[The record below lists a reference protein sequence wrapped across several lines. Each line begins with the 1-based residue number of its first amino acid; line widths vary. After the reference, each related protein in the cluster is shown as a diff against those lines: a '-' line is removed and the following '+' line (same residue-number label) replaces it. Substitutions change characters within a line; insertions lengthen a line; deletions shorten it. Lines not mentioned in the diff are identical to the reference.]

1 MAVYVVGLL
10 FLWIVVSVPV
20 YFAARVVKKGQAHFG
35 EAMSATLGGVVVYYI
50 VYFVVSLALEAVIG
64 PPAGALALGLGVL
77 AWLGA
82 FKGSFQTS
90 WWGAVGIVVLAWILL
105 MALDLLLIVI
115 FGVTFPH
122 FYPF

>member
-64 PPAGALALGLGVL
+64 PPAGALALVLGVL

-82 FKGSFQTS
+82 FKASFQTS
-90 WWGAVGIVVLAWILL
+90 GW
-105 MALDLLLIVI
+105 
-115 FGVTFPH
+115 
-122 FYPF
+122 